1 MLNLGPAKAVIGYSG
16 ISSLWL
22 LGIYSPR
29 NRGVLLPNLFIV
41 FLELKNTV
49 FDVPVLRIFG
59 GVLILDLIN
68 SGILIP
74 WNVIKSL
81 KAEDEVGDIIIEIW
95 EFTSTF
101 LIIS

>member
-1 MLNLGPAKAVIGYSG
+1 MLNLGAAKAVIGYSG

-41 FLELKNTV
+41 FLELKDNV
-49 FDVPVLRIFG
+49 FDVPVLTIFG

>member
-1 MLNLGPAKAVIGYSG
+1 MLNLGAAKAVIGYSG

-41 FLELKNTV
+41 FLELKDTV
-49 FDVPVLRIFG
+49 FDVPVLTIFG